1 MAIAQ
6 GMGVSFEDAKKAL
19 SEVRVKGRVQ
29 VLPVPPEKGTF
40 LIDYAH
46 NALSME
52 SILKM
57 LSEYKPNRLI
67 VLFGG
72 GGNKPA
78 QRRYDMGLMAGKYAD
93 LTILTTDNPRFEN
106 PESINQDIIK
116 GLNVHEGEYK
126 IIMDRAAAIR
136 YLLDHCKE
144 RDLVAFIGKGHEE
157 YQEIYG
163 VKYHFSEE
171 EIVLDYLKP
180 EEEEF

>member
-1 MAIAQ
+1 MVIYKVKGIYDGDIILRMPGIFNVENALVAMAIAKQ
-6 GMGVSFEDAKKAL
+6 MGVNLEDAKTAL
-19 SEVRVKGRVQ
+19 REVTVKGRVQ

-40 LIDYAH
+40 IIDYAH

-116 GLNVHEGEYK
+116 SSVSALVSAVNK
-126 IIMDRAAAIR
+126 I
-136 YLLDHCKE
+136 L
-144 RDLVAFIGKGHEE
+144 
-157 YQEIYG
+157 
-163 VKYHFSEE
+163 
-171 EIVLDYLKP
+171 
-180 EEEEF
+180 